1 MKNKTRIPLLEPDLG
16 ENELKYL
23 SKCISDNW
31 ISSAGPFIEEF
42 EKKIATYAE
51 CKFSVATANA
61 TSGLY
66 LSLIVAGVKPGDYVI
81 VPDWTFSATA
91 NAVLMAGAIPYFVD
105 IDIKTWNID
114 VNLVEKVISKEGK
127 KITAVIAVHALG
139 HPADMYKLRKICDK
153 FNVLVI
159 EDAAAAIG
167 SKYYGKSVGQFGDL
181 GVFSF
186 NGNKTLTAGAGGMIV
201 TNSEKWAALA
211 KKISSQG
218 KMGDKYNYDTVGF
231 NFKMSNLNAAVGL
244 AQLERLG
251 KMVRNKHTIAEQYD
265 KAIHSRKDLVAMP
278 RNSEAE
284 SNCWLYSVLTASNK
298 DAKSLINYL
307 NENGVEAKLFW
318 ESLSKQKLYEKYPK
332 YLVGITDSID
342 QSLVSLPSSSNLS
355 REALQYIISLIDSR
369 EGKPLEANL

>member
-114 VNLVEKVISKEGK
+114 VNLVEKVIS
-127 KITAVIAVHALG
+127 L
-139 HPADMYKLRKICDK
+139 
-153 FNVLVI
+153 
-159 EDAAAAIG
+159 
-167 SKYYGKSVGQFGDL
+167 
-181 GVFSF
+181 
-186 NGNKTLTAGAGGMIV
+186 
-201 TNSEKWAALA
+201 
-211 KKISSQG
+211 
-218 KMGDKYNYDTVGF
+218 
-231 NFKMSNLNAAVGL
+231 
-244 AQLERLG
+244 
-251 KMVRNKHTIAEQYD
+251 
-265 KAIHSRKDLVAMP
+265 
-278 RNSEAE
+278 
-284 SNCWLYSVLTASNK
+284 
-298 DAKSLINYL
+298 SLIH
-307 NENGVEAKLFW
+307 
-318 ESLSKQKLYEKYPK
+318 
-332 YLVGITDSID
+332 
-342 QSLVSLPSSSNLS
+342 
-355 REALQYIISLIDSR
+355 ISEPTR
-369 EGKPLEANL
+369 PY